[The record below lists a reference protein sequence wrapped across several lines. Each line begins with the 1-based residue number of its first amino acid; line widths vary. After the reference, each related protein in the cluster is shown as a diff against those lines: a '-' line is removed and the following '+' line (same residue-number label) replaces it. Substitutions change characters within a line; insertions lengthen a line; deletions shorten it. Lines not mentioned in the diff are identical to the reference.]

1 MYFSTTQKEG
11 KSMQGLMGIEINY
24 NGTIMVGQEKVQVKE
39 GMATFQNQ
47 TFKVSKEGEVKD
59 MQNQNMG
66 RVDNGK
72 FMPRQ

>member
-1 MYFSTTQKEG
+1 
-11 KSMQGLMGIEINY
+11 
-24 NGTIMVGQEKVQVKE
+24 
-39 GMATFQNQ
+39 MATFQNQ